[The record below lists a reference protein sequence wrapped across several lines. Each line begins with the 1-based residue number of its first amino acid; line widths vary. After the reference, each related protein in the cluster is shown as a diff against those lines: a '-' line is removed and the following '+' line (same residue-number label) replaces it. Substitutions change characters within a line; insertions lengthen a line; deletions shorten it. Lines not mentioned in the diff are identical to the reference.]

1 MPKHLLEDMV
11 RVKSDR
17 KYYPKIETEE
27 AEHLPEEN
35 IQYSKK
41 KYRYMLW
48 FVALISVI
56 FCFFAFS
63 FLFSRAQ
70 VSVTLKT
77 KNVAL
82 NENLSASL
90 NPNPDVLSFEL
101 THLSDEVS
109 KTISLE
115 EKDFKES
122 SKGKVVLYNKFS
134 SSPQTLSVDT
144 RLEGSNGKIYKT
156 KTKVTIPGMGKN
168 GVPGQTS
175 IDIYASAEGA
185 AYNSSPLDF
194 KIFGFKG
201 TAKYEK
207 FYGRSVGDITGG
219 IIGKSRQVSDLQ
231 KMETEKELRAI
242 LENKLFNKIS
252 SQIPGFLLYKEVTF
266 LKTDDITVG
275 PVSPDGS
282 VVLTL
287 KGALYGI
294 IFNKQKLTQ
303 KIAKDNIEKY
313 DNSEVYIPNVKDLTL
328 SLPAQAGLS
337 NKEDISSGNVKDI
350 NFNLSGPAKI
360 VWKLDSDKFT
370 RSLLNK
376 PKKDINQILS
386 QYPSIDSMLVK
397 LSPPWVQSLP
407 NKIENIKVTTDYLK

>member
-17 KYYPKIETEE
+17 KYYPKIEPEE
-27 AEHLPEEN
+27 TEHLLEEN
-35 IQYSKK
+35 TQYSKK

-48 FVALISVI
+48 FVALVSVI

-77 KNVAL
+77 KSVAL

-90 NPNPDVLSFEL
+90 DPASDVLPFEL
-101 THLSDEVS
+101 THLSDEAS
-109 KTISLE
+109 KTISLNE
-115 EKDFKES
+115 EDFKES
-122 SKGKVVLYNKFS
+122 AKGKVVLYNKFS
-134 SSPQTLSVDT
+134 SSPQALSIDT

-156 KTKVTIPGMGKN
+156 KTKLVIPGMSKA
-168 GVPGQTS
+168 GVPGQIS
-175 IDIYASAEGA
+175 ADIYAGAEGS

-219 IIGKSRQVSDLQ
+219 IAGKSRQASDLQ
-231 KMETEKELRAI
+231 KMETQKELRAI

-252 SQIPGFLLYKEVTF
+252 GQIPGFLLYKDATF
-266 LKTDDITVG
+266 LKTDNIAVG
-275 PVSPDGS
+275 SASPNGS

-287 KGALYGI
+287 KGSLYGI
-294 IFNKQKLTQ
+294 IFNEQKLTQ
-303 KIAKDNIEKY
+303 KIAKDNIDKY
-313 DNSEVYIPNVKDLTL
+313 DNSEVYIPNIKDLTL

-337 NKEDISSGNVKDI
+337 NKEDISSENVKDI
-350 NFNLSGPAKI
+350 SFNLSGPAKI

-370 RSLLNK
+370 ASLLNK

-386 QYPSIDSMLVK
+386 QYPNIDSVLVK

-407 NKIENIKVTTDYLK
+407 NKIENIKVTTDY